1 MLDTLLVLASIAAV
15 VLAAAAVPGP
25 AFVALTR
32 TAAASG
38 RRAGIACA
46 AGLAAGSMIWAT
58 AAMFGLAAVFA
69 AAPWLATVLKVAGA
83 GYLLWLAVKVLR
95 AAGSETDET
104 ARPVTFRGALALQ
117 LSNPK
122 PAVFFGSVFVA
133 IIPAEASP
141 ALSAAIVALVGATD
155 AVWFCLLA
163 LAFGAAS
170 VRDWFRA
177 WRTWIDRVC
186 GAAMAAMAVRLVG
199 S

>member
-1 MLDTLLVLASIAAV
+1 MLDTLLVLASIAVV

-46 AGLAAGSMIWAT
+46 AGLAVGSMIWAT
-58 AAMFGLAAVFA
+58 AAMFGLAALFA

-95 AAGSETDET
+95 NAGAEAGGA

-133 IIPAEASP
+133 IIPADASP
-141 ALSAAIVALVGATD
+141 ALSAAIVALVGLTD
-155 AVWFCLLA
+155 GGWFCLLA
-163 LAFGAAS
+163 LAFGASS
-170 VRDWFRA
+170 VRDWFRT
-177 WRTWIDRVC
+177 WRRWIDRIC
-186 GAAMAAMAVRLVG
+186 GAAMAAMAVRLAG